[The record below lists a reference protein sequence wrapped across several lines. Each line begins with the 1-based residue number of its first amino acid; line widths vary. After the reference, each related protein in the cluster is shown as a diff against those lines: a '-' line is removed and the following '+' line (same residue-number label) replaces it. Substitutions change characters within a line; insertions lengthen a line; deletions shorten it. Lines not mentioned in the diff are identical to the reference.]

1 MELIPRFFSDPGQSF
16 FLFGPRGT
24 GKSTWIRQTFPGALF
39 VDLLEPDTFRSYSA
53 RPERLMEVLD
63 ARPALRIIV
72 IDEIQKL
79 PQLLGLVHLIM
90 EQRKDLRFILT
101 GSSARK
107 LKRSGVDLLAGRAI
121 VKSMHAFMAAE
132 LGPRFDLDQAIGT
145 GLIPLVVMS
154 GNPEETLKSYVG
166 LYLKEEVQ
174 AEGIVRNIG
183 NFSRFLETMAF
194 SHGCVLNIADIARES
209 QVGRKTVEGYLSVLE
224 DLLLGFRV
232 NVFTKR
238 AKRHL
243 SSHPKFYFF
252 DSGLFVSLR
261 PSGPLDT
268 PQEIE
273 GAALEGLI
281 AQHLRAWIAYRGER
295 ADIFFWRTKSGN
307 EVDFVLYGDSVF
319 YAIEVKNS
327 RNVHSKML
335 KGLVEFK
342 KDYPEAGCLLCYRG
356 KGRMRI
362 RDILCIP
369 VNEFL
374 ESLHPAK
381 EFEVVFEPRICKNL

>member
-1 MELIPRFFSDPGQSF
+1 
-16 FLFGPRGT
+16 
-24 GKSTWIRQTFPGALF
+24 
-39 VDLLEPDTFRSYSA
+39 
-53 RPERLMEVLD
+53 
-63 ARPALRIIV
+63 
-72 IDEIQKL
+72 
-79 PQLLGLVHLIM
+79 M

-132 LGPRFDLDQAIGT
+132 LGPRFDLDQALDT

-154 GNPEETLKSYVG
+154 RSHRETLKAYVG

-183 NFSRFLETMAF
+183 NFSRFLETMTF

-209 QVGRKTVEGYLSVLE
+209 QVGRKVLE
-224 DLLLGFRV
+224 DLLIGFRI

-243 SSHPKFYFF
+243 ASHPKFYFF
-252 DSGLFVSLR
+252 DSGVFVSLR

-273 GAALEGLI
+273 GAALEGLV

-307 EVDFVLYGDSVF
+307 EVDFVLYGDNVF

-335 KGLVEFK
+335 RGLVEFK
-342 KDYPEAGCLLCYRG
+342 KDYPEAECLLCYRG
-356 KGRMRI
+356 KDRLRI
-362 RDILCIP
+362 RNILCIP

-374 ESLHPAK
+374 GALHPAK
-381 EFEVVFEPRICKNL
+381 EFDEAVAPPENGPV